1 MQVYTISFFQ
11 NVLACNK
18 PRLYLIA
25 WSDEKWKQAV
35 ELFKKK
41 KAHKYYLWLYFKTEE
56 VKSSYVILGRLIKPQ
71 ILYLKNTLLVLF
83 S

>member
-18 PRLYLIA
+18 PHLYLIA

-41 KAHKYYLWLYFKTEE
+41 KAHKHYLWLY
-56 VKSSYVILGRLIKPQ
+56 YYILKQKKLC
-71 ILYLKNTLLVLF
+71 LVMSF
-83 S
+83 

>member
-41 KAHKYYLWLYFKTEE
+41 KLTSIICDY
-56 VKSSYVILGRLIKPQ
+56 ILKQKKLS
-71 ILYLKNTLLVLF
+71 LVMSF
-83 S
+83 